1 MPSFSYSP
9 NCNDSVFVI
18 ININKLYPCFMAI
31 NLVPSLLFIIICTIV
46 FLHRQMLL
54 ACPKLHLP
62 TYHFIKVVVIIT
74 FIKLTFINV

>member
-46 FLHRQMLL
+46 FYTRKCCLHVQNYT
-54 ACPKLHLP
+54 CLP
-62 TYHFIKVVVIIT
+62 TNSKR
-74 FIKLTFINV
+74 